1 VACDTTDSA
10 VAQTGAE
17 DLLFANWSFFNLR
30 RRRRHE
36 QNRSGA
42 EQCVG
47 LSLHCKS
54 AACDAASM
62 SVGIARQCRRARWIG
77 VADVWAGALI
87 FVKDL
92 VTAFAAAEAKL
103 AKVLSSVPDHAL
115 GHTWLGVVGIFTR
128 RAAEGIAQ
136 CEHALELD
144 RNLAI
149 AHAAIGMGKILDGR
163 AEDTEAHIAEALRLS
178 QRDTLAY
185 VWITNAAPCLR

>member
-1 VACDTTDSA
+1 
-10 VAQTGAE
+10 
-17 DLLFANWSFFNLR
+17 
-30 RRRRHE
+30 
-36 QNRSGA
+36 
-42 EQCVG
+42 
-47 LSLHCKS
+47 
-54 AACDAASM
+54 M
-62 SVGIARQCRRARWIG
+62 
-77 VADVWAGALI
+77 
-87 FVKDL
+87 KDL